1 MPDYKRMYLELF
13 RATTEAI
20 ELLQRAQIKTE
31 EIYLSSEAQIIPL
44 IQPGRDEREEQS
56 QSILCLFK

>member
-20 ELLQRAQIKTE
+20 ELLQREQIKTE
-31 EIYLSSEAQIIPL
+31 EIYLPSEAQVIPL
-44 IQPGRDEREEQS
+44 IQPERDEREEQP
-56 QSILCLFK
+56 

>member
-31 EIYLSSEAQIIPL
+31 EIDLSSEAQVIPL
-44 IQPGRDEREEQS
+44 IQPERGEREEQP
-56 QSILCLFK
+56 

>member
-1 MPDYKRMYLELF
+1 MPDYKQMYLELF

-44 IQPGRDEREEQS
+44 IQPGRDEREERV
-56 QSILCLFK
+56 